1 MSRFYEEPPP
11 PPPPAWFS
19 WPWLQV
25 ASYALLIIGGITMMA
40 PFLWML
46 SSSLQSRAQLYEIPP
61 VIIPDPPRWQNY
73 LEMFVSIN
81 FARYFFNSCVVAVV
95 VTVVGVII
103 SAMAGFAFA
112 KYQFRGKQLLF
123 LYFIGT
129 MMIPTQVTL
138 IPLFLIFRWLGLLDT
153 YAALILPGLTSAFG
167 IFMMRQ
173 FITNVPEDLL
183 DSARIDGA
191 SETGVFFRIVL
202 PTIKPALGALGIF
215 IFIGIWNDFMWPL
228 VAISRD
234 ELKTIQLGLA
244 SFVQAHSASWHLVM
258 AGATC
263 ALLPVIAV
271 FLIFQKQFVAGVA
284 LTGMKD

>member
-1 MSRFYEEPPP
+1 MNSAAHSHPVSRNGKEPSML
-11 PPPPAWFS
+11 AKVFC
-19 WPWLQV
+19 
-25 ASYALLIIGGITMMA
+25 YAMLTVGGATMVA

-46 SSSLQSRAQLYEIPP
+46 SSSVQSRTDLYRIPP
-61 VIIPDPPRWQNY
+61 VIFPQDPRWQNY
-73 LEMFVSIN
+73 ADVFLDIN
-81 FARYFFNSCVVAVV
+81 FGRYFLNSCIVSLI
-95 VTVVGVII
+95 VTVTGVLI

-112 KYQFRGKQLLF
+112 KYEFRGKKLLF

-138 IPLFLIFRWLGLLDT
+138 IPLFLIFRWIGLLDT

-173 FITNVPEDLL
+173 FITSLPNDLL

-191 SETGVFFRIVL
+191 GEASVFFRIVL
-202 PTIKPALGALGIF
+202 PTIKPALGALAIF
-215 IFIGIWNDFMWPL
+215 VFIGIWNDFMWPL

-244 SFVQAHSASWHLVM
+244 SFVQVHSASWHLVM

-263 ALLPVIAV
+263 ALIPVIMV
-271 FLIFQKQFVAGVA
+271 FLFFQKQFVAGVA
-284 LTGMKD
+284 LTGLKE

>member
-1 MSRFYEEPPP
+1 MTSSEAAPLSTRRASPF
-11 PPPPAWFS
+11 
-19 WPWLQV
+19 LII
-25 ASYALLIIGGITMMA
+25 ASYSLLILGGITMIA

-61 VIIPDPPRWQNY
+61 VIVPDPPRWQNY
-73 LEMFVSIN
+73 VEMFVSIN
-81 FARYFFNSCVVAVV
+81 FARYFFNSCLVSVV
-95 VTVVGVII
+95 VTVVGVVI
-103 SAMAGFAFA
+103 SAMGGFAFA
-112 KYQFRGKQLLF
+112 KYEFRGKNLLF

-153 YAALILPGLTSAFG
+153 YLALILPGLTSAFG

-173 FITNVPEDLL
+173 FIATLPNDLL

-191 SETGVFFRIVL
+191 TEGSLFFRIVL

-244 SFVQAHSASWHLVM
+244 SFVQVHSASWHLVM

-263 ALLPVIAV
+263 ALIPVIAV
-271 FLIFQKQFVAGVA
+271 FLLFQKQFIAGVA
-284 LTGMKD
+284 LTGLKE